1 MRRAAKPA
9 VTLAITAACA
19 AYLVWKID
27 LRQTVHVLAE
37 VQPAYFA
44 TALALLFATIPPLA
58 WRWRLLLRARGID
71 DRLPWLM
78 RAYLVS
84 YAAGQVLPTSL
95 GGDATRIFETTRRH
109 PGRGGAVAG
118 SVLLER
124 VLGGFATLVLAAAG
138 FVLAYGR
145 YDVGAYLWIELA
157 FVVAAALASVVLFSR
172 SARPLLA
179 RLVPVLRR
187 VWLERPVRAVYEEM
201 HAYRND
207 RLVLAKAFVAT
218 LGLQA
223 VRVLTIWLA
232 AKAVGVDLSPRPFFV
247 MGPLLFLVM
256 LVPFTINGFALR
268 ETFFV
273 SFLGNLG
280 VGADQAFATGFL
292 FFLLSTALALP
303 GAAILVWQSF
313 RRGSAVG
320 APATAPAEVLVG
332 LHVEPHGEE
341 RELGARDQQQRDE
354 DHGRG
359 RNAVPHRP

>member
-1 MRRAAKPA
+1 MRRVARPA
-9 VTLAITAACA
+9 VTLALTLACA

-27 LRQTVHVLAE
+27 LGQTLHVLGE
-37 VQPAYFA
+37 VQLAYFA
-44 TALALLFATIPPLA
+44 GALALLFATIPPLA

-71 DRLPWLM
+71 DGLGWLM

-95 GGDATRIFETTRRH
+95 GGDATRIYETTRRH

-124 VLGGFATLVLAAAG
+124 VLGGFATLVLAAVG
-138 FVLAYGR
+138 FVLAYGQ
-145 YDVGAYLWIELA
+145 YDVGAYLW
-157 FVVAAALASVVLFSR
+157 V
-172 SARPLLA
+172 
-179 RLVPVLRR
+179 
-187 VWLERPVRAVYEEM
+187 
-201 HAYRND
+201 
-207 RLVLAKAFVAT
+207 
-218 LGLQA
+218 
-223 VRVLTIWLA
+223 A

-273 SFLGNLG
+273 SFLGKLG
-280 VGADQAFATGFL
+280 VDPDAAFATGFL

-303 GAAILVWQSF
+303 GAAILVWQGL
-313 RRGSAVG
+313 RPRSAVG
-320 APATAPAEVLVG
+320 APASAPAEVLVG

-341 RELGARDQQQRDE
+341 GELRPRDQQQGDE
-354 DHGRG
+354 HNGRG
-359 RNAVPHRP
+359 RDPVPHRS

>member
-1 MRRAAKPA
+1 MRRGARPA

-27 LRQTVHVLAE
+27 LGQTLHVLRE
-37 VQPAYFA
+37 VQAAYFVG
-44 TALALLFATIPPLA
+44 ALAILFATIPPLA

-71 DRLPWLM
+71 DHLPWLM

-138 FVLAYGR
+138 FVLGVR
-145 YDVGAYLWIELA
+145 PLDVGAYLWIELA
-157 FVVAAALASVVLFSR
+157 FVVAAALASVVLFFALGPAVAG
-172 SARPLLA
+172 SARARVAARVARATGAGGVRGDA
-179 RLVPVLRR
+179 RLPQRSPGAREGVC
-187 VWLERPVRAVYEEM
+187 
-201 HAYRND
+201 RNAGPAGRTRD
-207 RLVLAKAFVAT
+207 DDLA
-218 LGLQA
+218 GGEGGG
-223 VRVLTIWLA
+223 RGPLA
-232 AKAVGVDLSPRPFFV
+232 ATFFV

-256 LVPFTINGFALR
+256 LVPLTINGFALR

-280 VGADQAFATGFL
+280 VGADRPSRRL
-292 FFLLSTALALP
+292 PVFLLSTALALP

-313 RRGSAVG
+313 GASRAKGPDRAVR
-320 APATAPAEVLVG
+320 L
-332 LHVEPHGEE
+332 
-341 RELGARDQQQRDE
+341 
-354 DHGRG
+354 
-359 RNAVPHRP
+359 NASG